1 MRSAFRS
8 QIFSLMWVAIVFIM
22 TSPIAAQDV
31 LTATPDLLAAA
42 PRGTIVGK
50 VTNGTAA
57 SPAPSNISVTLL
69 ITSENT
75 TVQSLETVTGADGSY
90 QFDNVPVVTGYVY
103 VAAALYRDRIFN
115 SPFLVGD
122 SATTTLTL
130 PISIYELTEDPS
142 VLSISSSE
150 AQVSAQGSTLEVRQV
165 IHFNN
170 SSDRLYTTSTDLGD
184 GRFGSV
190 LISLPPGAQVVSLD
204 NQTRYIESPSDFSVL
219 DTSPILPGNVHVVII
234 AYIIPY
240 DSNAALIE
248 QPINYPFSGKA
259 QLLVAPTT
267 LTVKSDQLP
276 PIDEQTI
283 GDKQYKNYE
292 ATLQLKAGD
301 VIRYEVSGAAANSS
315 AANAAVPEGSSNAV
329 LAILTGLIVLGIIAT
344 VIAMV
349 LRGRQNQAPRREQ
362 VIDAL
367 IRQIAL
373 LDQKHAAG
381 ELPHDLWHQQRRP
394 LQARLDELQ
403 GTPPN

>member
-1 MRSAFRS
+1 MRSAVRLFLVCAVGFLLHTALVS
-8 QIFSLMWVAIVFIM
+8 
-22 TSPIAAQDV
+22 AQEV
-31 LTATPDLLAAA
+31 PTATPDLLATA
-42 PRGTIVGK
+42 PRGTVAGK

-57 SPAPSNISVTLL
+57 SPAPANISVTLL
-69 ITSENT
+69 ITTENT
-75 TVQSLETVTGADGSY
+75 TVFNLETQTAADGSY
-90 QFDNVPVVTGYVY
+90 QFNDVPIVTGYAY
-103 VAAALYRDRIFN
+103 VTAALYRDRIFN

-122 SATTTLTL
+122 AATTTLNL
-130 PISIYELTEDPS
+130 PINIYELTEDPS

-150 AQVSAQGSTLEVRQV
+150 AQVSAQGNTLEVRQV

-170 SSDRLYTTSTDLGD
+170 SSDRLYTTSTDLGG

-204 NQTRYIESPSDFSVL
+204 NQTRYIESPTNFSVL
-219 DTSPILPGNVHVVII
+219 DTSPILPGDVHVVVI

-248 QPINYPFSGKA
+248 QPMNYPFSGKA
-259 QLLVAPTT
+259 QLLVSPTT
-267 LTVKSDQLP
+267 LTVTSDQLP

-283 GDKQYKNYE
+283 GDRQYKNYE
-292 ATLQLKAGD
+292 ATLQLKAGE
-301 VIRYEVSGAAANSS
+301 VLRYEISGAAANTNS
-315 AANAAVPEGSSNAV
+315 ASAAVPEGSSNAV
-329 LAILTGLIVLGIIAT
+329 LILLTALIILGIVAT
-344 VIAMV
+344 IIAMV
-349 LRGRQNQAPRREQ
+349 LRGRQNQAPRPEQ

-367 IRQIAL
+367 AHQLAL

-403 GTPPN
+403 GR

>member
-1 MRSAFRS
+1 MRSAVQSPFRMLLS
-8 QIFSLMWVAIVFIM
+8 VIVLFLA
-22 TSPIAAQDV
+22 TTLVSAQDAP
-31 LTATPDLLAAA
+31 TATFDILATA
-42 PRGTIVGK
+42 PRGIVTGK

-57 SPAPSNISVTLL
+57 SPAPANVSVTLL
-69 ITSENT
+69 VTAENT
-75 TVQSLETVTGADGSY
+75 TVFNLETLTAADGSY
-90 QFDNVPVVTGYVY
+90 QFNDVPIVTGYAY
-103 VAAALYRDRIFN
+103 VAAAVYRDRIFN
-115 SPFLVGD
+115 SPFVVGD
-122 SATTTLTL
+122 AAATTISL
-130 PISIYELTEDPS
+130 PINIYELTEDPS

-170 SSDRLYTTSTDLGD
+170 NSDRLYTTSKDLGD

-204 NQTRYIESPSDFSVL
+204 NQTRYIESPSDFTVL

-240 DSNAALIE
+240 DGGAALIE
-248 QPINYPFSGKA
+248 QPMNYPFSGKA
-259 QLLVAPTT
+259 QLLVAPTS
-267 LTVKSDQLP
+267 LMVKSEQLP

-283 GDKQYKNYE
+283 GDRQYKNYE
-292 ATLQLKAGD
+292 AVLQLKAGEI
-301 VIRYEVSGAAANSS
+301 IRYEISGAAAASNSAS
-315 AANAAVPEGSSNAV
+315 AVVPEGSSNTV
-329 LAILTGLIVLGIIAT
+329 LILLTALIGMGIVAT

-349 LRGRQNQAPRREQ
+349 LRGRQNQAPRPEQ

-367 IRQIAL
+367 SHQIAL

-403 GTPPN
+403 GR